1 MKIYSD
7 GVLFMDYGKILFI
20 TDIDGT
26 LTHGGRLSAENERA
40 VKNFQSRGGLFT
52 VATGRFLSYI
62 KESFGNRL
70 IPNAPI
76 AAVNGSVIYGCQ
88 AHDILWKRPFPPNVR
103 EVIDFIQGTA
113 KTSLIRLCGE
123 KSCFGATPGCCIGGD
138 EVLKLVTV
146 TESESDALFL
156 MNALNE
162 RFAET
167 CSTARSWATG
177 VETMSREAG
186 KGKCA
191 EYIKQ
196 ITGAEICI
204 AMGDFENDCGMLRAA
219 DIGIAVGNAPDNVKE
234 CAALVT
240 VSNSENAVAYVL
252 GHIEEICGEYAKQA
266 R

>member
-1 MKIYSD
+1 
-7 GVLFMDYGKILFI
+7 MDYGKILFI

-26 LTHGGRLSAENERA
+26 LTAEGRLSCENEQA
-40 VKNFQSRGGLFT
+40 VKDFQSRGGLFT
-52 VATGRFLSYI
+52 IATGRFLSYI
-62 KESFGNRL
+62 KESFGDRL
-70 IPNAPI
+70 IPNAPV

-88 AHDILWKRPFPPNVR
+88 SNDVLWKRPFPPNIR

-113 KTSLIRLCGE
+113 KPSLIRLCGE
-123 KSCFGATPGCCIGGD
+123 KSCFDVSPGCNIGEG
-138 EVLKLVTV
+138 ETLKLVTV
-146 TESESDALFL
+146 AESESDALFL
-156 MNALNE
+156 TGALNE

-167 CSTARSWATG
+167 CSTARSWTTG
-177 VETMSREAG
+177 VETISRRAG

-196 ITGAEICI
+196 ITGAEFCI
-204 AMGDFENDCGMLRAA
+204 AMGDFENDCGMLRTA

-234 CAALVT
+234 CADLVT

-252 GHIEEICGEYAKQA
+252 GHIEEICGEYAKQT